1 MFVFQFEDGSFY
13 KESGSD
19 YITSKKHASYFA
31 SYASSS
37 KDGAYWDRYKPD
49 GDLIVQFKTKNINEA
64 KLYKSKQAVRSS
76 NAYSWGGTI
85 HEVEVNISIKK

>member
-19 YITSKKHASYFA
+19 YITNASLASHFA
-31 SYASSS
+31 SYTS
-37 KDGAYWDRYKPD
+37 DPYWDRYKPD
-49 GDLIVQFKTKNINEA
+49 GEAIIRFKTKDINEA
-64 KLYKSKQAVRSS
+64 KLYKSKQAIHSS

-85 HEVEVNISIKK
+85 HEVNVTISIKK